1 MSNLRSIGAALGLAG
16 MLIAPTVTANLIENG
31 SFEQA
36 LILDQS
42 NGGWGYF
49 LPSDVDGWDSD
60 TNKIEIWDSG
70 FNGVIA
76 ADGQRFAELN
86 AHPETSGNAFTLFQE
101 IDTIVNQIYHLTFA
115 YRARVGNETFNVAAG
130 NLALNIDNSNTDDWS
145 VFSGMFM
152 ALSETTKLQ
161 FTSVNPTTNTLGNF
175 IDNVSIV
182 AKVPEPGTL
191 GLLGLGLVGLG
202 IARKRKA

>member
-1 MSNLRSIGAALGLAG
+1 
-16 MLIAPTVTANLIENG
+16 
-31 SFEQA
+31 
-36 LILDQS
+36 
-42 NGGWGYF
+42 
-49 LPSDVDGWDSD
+49 
-60 TNKIEIWDSG
+60 
-70 FNGVIA
+70 
-76 ADGQRFAELN
+76 
-86 AHPETSGNAFTLFQE
+86 
-101 IDTIVNQIYHLTFA
+101 
-115 YRARVGNETFNVAAG
+115 
-130 NLALNIDNSNTDDWS
+130 
-145 VFSGMFM
+145 MFM